1 MARLPYTPANISE
14 PAELVAAM
22 RARRGGALLEVERMM
37 LHSPALA
44 AAWSG
49 FFSHIKSNT
58 QISARLRELVAC
70 TVGIANGAAY
80 QLAQHGP
87 IFIAAGGSQAQL
99 AALADPDSAAMDSL
113 LFDETERAVIS
124 LALEMTRTV
133 KISDETFARARD
145 ALMTQPAIVE
155 LIGVVAAYNLVSRF
169 LVALEI
175 GQFEEV
181 HS

>member
-1 MARLPYTPANISE
+1 MARLPYTPADICQ

-49 FFSHIKSNT
+49 FFSHIKSDT
-58 QISARLRELVAC
+58 QISTRLRELVAC

-80 QLAQHGP
+80 QLEQHGP
-87 IFIAAGGSQAQL
+87 VFLAAGGTPAQL
-99 AALADPDSAAMDSL
+99 AALRDPDRAAMDAQH
-113 LFDETERAVIS
+113 FDETERAVIS
-124 LALEMTRTV
+124 IALEMTRNV
-133 KISDETFARARD
+133 KISDETFERARA
-145 ALMTQPAIVE
+145 ALETRPALVE

-175 GQFEEV
+175 GKPEADPA
-181 HS
+181 

>member
-1 MARLPYTPANISE
+1 MARIPYTPADISE
-14 PAELVAAM
+14 PAELVAAI
-22 RARRGGALLEVERMM
+22 RARRGGALLDVERMM

-70 TVGIANGAAY
+70 TVGIVNGAAY
-80 QLAQHGP
+80 QLEQHGP
-87 IFIAAGGSQAQL
+87 MFLAAGGTPAQL
-99 AALADPDSAAMDSL
+99 AALGDPDRAAMDEVH
-113 LFDETERAVIS
+113 FDETERAVIRI
-124 LALEMTRTV
+124 ALEMTRTV
-133 KISDETFARARD
+133 RISDETFAQARA
-145 ALMTQPAIVE
+145 ALRTQPALVE

-175 GQFEEV
+175 GA
-181 HS
+181 